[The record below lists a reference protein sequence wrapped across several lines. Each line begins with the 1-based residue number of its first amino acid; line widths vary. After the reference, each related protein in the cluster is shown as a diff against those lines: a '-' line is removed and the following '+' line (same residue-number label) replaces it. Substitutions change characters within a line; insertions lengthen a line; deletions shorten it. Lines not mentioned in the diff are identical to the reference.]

1 MSVVDRAEGLLDQIA
16 EQALDDDYYLVRS
29 DPPSR
34 GERLLTGVAAACFAL
49 MITVAAVQTQ
59 SDRPATERQQQA
71 LADDVQRRQDIQ
83 AQRTKQV
90 AELTSDVSRLTA
102 AADRTDPALQ
112 LLLARTGGAAV
123 RGPGVTVTLTPAATD
138 GGQGD
143 VSDAD
148 LRELTNAL
156 WFLGA
161 EAISVNGRR
170 LGTLSSIRTAGS
182 AITVNYDSI
191 SPPYVVAAIGDREAM
206 RERLEASRLGRYWD
220 ARAERT
226 GLGYDIGSVS
236 DLRMDELAE
245 ARLSV
250 PHATVMEVAK

>member
-1 MSVVDRAEGLLDQIA
+1 MVDRAEGLLDQIA

-34 GERLLTGVAAACFAL
+34 GERLLTGAAAACFAL

-83 AQRTKQV
+83 AQRTEKV
-90 AELTSDVSRLTA
+90 AELTSDVARLTA

-112 LLLARTGGAAV
+112 ALLARTGGAAV
-123 RGPGVTVTLTPAATD
+123 RGPGITVTLTPAADD

-170 LGTLSSIRTAGS
+170 LGTQSSIRTAGG
-182 AITVNYDSI
+182 AVTVNYESI
-191 SPPYVVAAIGDREAM
+191 SPPYIISAIGDRDAM
-206 RERLEASRLGRYWD
+206 QERLDASRLGRYWV
-220 ARAERT
+220 ARADRT
-226 GLGYDIGSVS
+226 GLGYDVDSET

-245 ARLSV
+245 ARLRV
-250 PHATVMEVAK
+250 PHATVMEVTK